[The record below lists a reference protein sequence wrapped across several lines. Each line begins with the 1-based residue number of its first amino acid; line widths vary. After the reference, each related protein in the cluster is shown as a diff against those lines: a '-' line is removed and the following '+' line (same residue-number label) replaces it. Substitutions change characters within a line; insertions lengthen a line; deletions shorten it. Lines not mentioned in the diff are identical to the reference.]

1 MACLFTDINDVVECY
16 VIPTLGD
23 NVYDYDVRG
32 IAEAI
37 SYFDL
42 GYRYGVKVN
51 DQEGF
56 RIIDS
61 IQSGDNP
68 LAYWDIVVSYRKEN

>member
-1 MACLFTDINDVVECY
+1 MFTDINDVVECY

-23 NVYDYDVRG
+23 NAYDYDVRG

-37 SYFDL
+37 SYF
-42 GYRYGVKVN
+42 